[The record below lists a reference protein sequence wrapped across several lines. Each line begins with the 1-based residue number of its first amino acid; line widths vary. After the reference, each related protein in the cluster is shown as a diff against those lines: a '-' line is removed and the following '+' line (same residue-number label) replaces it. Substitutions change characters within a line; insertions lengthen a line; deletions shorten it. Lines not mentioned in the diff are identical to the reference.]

1 MSEIKDQ
8 NRYGPYMTSNSAP
21 SPFSTTSSVNTWAA
35 FRAFSASL
43 DDDISFTG
51 LSDQTPQWVQI
62 KLDQPIRI
70 WAFRVYIRTTVSNKD
85 AGDVP
90 CNLWIAGSNDGT
102 NFTELVRL
110 NDTEITNY
118 VQWDDSISKYTWDV
132 SKIVEVTPSTQE
144 EYQYYRVYFG
154 KTVHINPNSVV
165 TDSST
170 VKITLID
177 FFRATGT
184 PEPSVIEVEAIQ
196 ITPETLMVEI
206 GKTAQL
212 TATVL
217 PEDATDKSITWES
230 SDETL
235 LTVTDTGLVTA
246 LTIGNGTVTVRAT
259 NGVSKTCSVTVTP
272 KYEAVTRVELNQSAL
287 SLTVGEAT
295 QLTAI
300 VSPENATNKTLE
312 WTSSGPEIA
321 SVSEGMVNA
330 LNVGSTTIK
339 AASTDGPSAECSVTV
354 LPVLVE
360 SIVLDQSELEISV
373 GDSSVIVATILPENA
388 TDKTVT
394 WMSSDSATVSVNNGS
409 ITGLRVGTATIT
421 GTTSNGKTAACT
433 VTVKEVFAQSIAIT
447 PKISTIPLGQSVQ
460 LQASILPQNT
470 TDKTITWESSDDS
483 IIHIEDNRAIGSA
496 LGTAVITARS
506 SNDLTDSCEVSVV
519 ELVVESVILT
529 QKNITLLVNQTY
541 DLSVTIN
548 PPEANP
554 ESLIWTSSDESVAI
568 VSNGTL
574 TAVSEGYCRIRAAAS
589 DTVFDECIVAV
600 TTQLDHIDPYLNT
613 TEGMTKISDVKDDDT
628 LLCAGAAWFKYNGVA
643 CNNIYISGNS
653 WVGFGAST
661 EHLKI
666 CRRDAKLY
674 TLWRQEFTYGGKSAL
689 KFRWDGY
696 SRYNST
702 SSSYKLT
709 WELFLFEDNTFFV
722 YVIDNPNEGTNS
734 FDTLGGSGEFT
745 LVAGQNNVTSYCDNP
760 GEGKAFRLV
769 KEKYPDKPVMPD
781 EVIKYLIGDVNG
793 NLYTIVNAH
802 LSLLE
807 KKESL
812 SENFLTY
819 GMDTVP
825 QGAALLEI
833 DNPKI
838 LYWKNKLSWIVP
850 RIQALVS
857 AIPPDQVVLTREI
870 DMNDPSILGI
880 NSMTADIEGYVSIT
894 LTFDHNATW
903 WKFDGTEWTQTTQEN
918 GMDVSTINAIT
929 TEQWANL
936 LTLVDGGLMYRLS
949 FVMNETSILKR
960 FDVDYINPEG

>member
-118 VQWDDSISKYTWDV
+118 VEWDSTISKYLWDAA
-132 SKIVEVTPSTQE
+132 KMVEVTPSTQE
-144 EYQYYRVYFG
+144 EYQYYRIYFG
-154 KTVHINPNSVV
+154 KTTHINPNSV
-165 TDSST
+165 TSESSS

-177 FFRATGT
+177 LFRVTGT

-196 ITPETLMVEI
+196 ITPETLLVEI

-217 PEDATDKSITWES
+217 PENATDKSITWES

-246 LTIGNGTVTVRAT
+246 LAIGSATVTVRAT
-259 NGVSKTCSVTVTP
+259 NGVLKTCPVTVTP

-287 SLTVGEAT
+287 SLTVGET
-295 QLTAI
+295 VQLTA
-300 VSPENATNKTLE
+300 VVTPENATNKTLA
-312 WTSSGPEIA
+312 WSSSAPEIA
-321 SVSEGMVNA
+321 AVSEGAVTA
-330 LNVGSTTIK
+330 LSVGDARIQ
-339 AASTDGPSAECSVTV
+339 AASADGPSAECSVTV

-360 SIVLDQSELEISV
+360 SIAFEPSALELFV
-373 GDSSVIVATILPENA
+373 GDSSRITATILPENA
-388 TDKTVT
+388 TDKTIT
-394 WMSSDSATVSVNNGS
+394 WASSDSAIVSIANGTV
-409 ITGLRVGTATIT
+409 TGLSVGSATVT
-421 GTTSNGKTAACT
+421 GTTSNGKTATCT

-447 PKISTIPLGQSVQ
+447 PKISSIPLGQSVQ

-470 TDKTITWESSDDS
+470 TNKTITWESSDDS
-483 IIHIEDNRAIGSA
+483 IIHIEGNEATGSA

-506 SNDLTDSCEVSVV
+506 SNELTDSCEVSVV
-519 ELVVESVILT
+519 ELVVESVTLA
-529 QKNITLLVNQTY
+529 QKNVTLLVNQIH
-541 DLSVTIN
+541 DLSVTID

-554 ESLIWTSSDESVAI
+554 ESLLWTSSDESVAT
-568 VSNGTL
+568 VSSGTI
-574 TAVSEGYCRIRAAAS
+574 TAVSEGYCRIKAAA

-613 TEGMTKISDVKDDDT
+613 TDGMTKISDVKDDDT
-628 LLCAGAAWFKYNGVA
+628 ILCAGAAWFKYNGVA

-653 WVGFGAST
+653 WVGFGASA

-666 CRRDAKLY
+666 CRRDAKVY

-702 SSSYKLT
+702 SSGYKLT

-722 YVIDNPNEGTNS
+722 YVINNPNEGTNG

-745 LVAGQNNVTSYCDNP
+745 LVAGQNSVTCYCDNP
-760 GEGKAFRLV
+760 DEGKAFRVV

-850 RIQALVS
+850 KIQALVE
-857 AIPPDQVVLTREI
+857 AAPPDQIVLTREV

-903 WKFDGTEWTQTTQEN
+903 WKFDGTEWVQTTQDN
-918 GMDVSTINAIT
+918 GMDAAAINAVT
-929 TEQWANL
+929 AEQWAAL
-936 LTLVDGGLMYRLS
+936 LVLVEGSLMYRLS